1 MAIHSSF
8 SAGDVRLL
16 ALALG
21 MGLGLVAAFL
31 WAVAAAWGH
40 QALENTRLQ
49 EGLFWGTERVTADIA
64 DGCLAAGAEG
74 PVEAGEANASGGVAA
89 EAAVRWYVPVSML
102 PALPGVREERR

>member
-31 WAVAAAWGH
+31 WSLAAAWGR
-40 QALENTRLQ
+40 QVLENTRLQ
-49 EGLFWGTERVTADIA
+49 EGLFRGTEWVTAEIA
-64 DGCLAAGAEG
+64 DGWLAAGAEG
-74 PVEAGEANASGGVAA
+74 LVEDGEADASGGVVA
-89 EAAVRWYVPVSML
+89 EAAVRWYVPVSIV
-102 PALPGVREERR
+102 PALPGVSEERR